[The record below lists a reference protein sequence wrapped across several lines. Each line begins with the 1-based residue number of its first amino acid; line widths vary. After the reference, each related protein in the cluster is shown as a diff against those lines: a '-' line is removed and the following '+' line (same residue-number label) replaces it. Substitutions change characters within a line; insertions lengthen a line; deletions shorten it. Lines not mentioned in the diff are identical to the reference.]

1 MNKEN
6 TVSGWYDRQLSTKL
20 KTSKMTNSASGRGV
34 RRKATTERGGKKFK
48 NALEELRALKASGG
62 KRVDNFE
69 IVEEDAVY
77 DEVSEDDYAR
87 LVQKRR
93 EEGM

>member
-1 MNKEN
+1 
-6 TVSGWYDRQLSTKL
+6 
-20 KTSKMTNSASGRGV
+20 MTNSASGRGV